1 MPSVYVRVRETHD
14 HVMVSV
20 CDKQLLGTTLTEGK
34 ITFKVS
40 EEFYGGD
47 IVDLKT
53 CIKYLKNATIANLIG
68 NVAVN
73 AAKKAGLVHEAAVI
87 FIEGHQHAQWVRL

>member
-1 MPSVYVRVRETHD
+1 MPSVYVRIRETHD

-40 EEFYGGD
+40 EEFYSGD
-47 IVDLKT
+47 LVDMKT
-53 CIKYLKNATIANLIG
+53 CIKYLKNATIANMIG
-68 NVAVN
+68 NDTVE
-73 AAKKAGLVHEAAVI
+73 AAKNAGLVHETAVI
-87 FIEGHQHAQWVRL
+87 YIEGQQHAQWVRL